1 MKTVGMLTKMDQAER
16 LVMAASAL
24 CGYPLEEEWE
34 LLGRCLERAGY
45 GFDAAVR
52 EFVMIHIGDLA
63 PLEGMSLR
71 GWDRCRELL
80 MLRQWGATPHPSSG
94 LRETPDATFPSR
106 GRQRERRSDQGIAP
120 YEADGEAET
129 A

>member
-80 MLRQWGATPHPSSG
+80 MLRQWKNGPSPS
-94 LRETPDATFPSR
+94 LRDTSPRR
-106 GRQRERRSDQGIAP
+106 GEGQEDNAQR
-120 YEADGEAET
+120 EAET